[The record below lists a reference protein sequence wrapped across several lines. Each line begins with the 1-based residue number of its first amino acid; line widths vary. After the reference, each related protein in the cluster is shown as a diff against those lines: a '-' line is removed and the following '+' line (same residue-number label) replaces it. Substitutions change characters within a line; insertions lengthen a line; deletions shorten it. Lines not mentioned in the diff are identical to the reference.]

1 VNGRHKYGN
10 DKICNEFTE
19 RFQSVLRTNTMDG
32 DNKYES
38 ELQNVLHRNAGNDN
52 VAPKVDI
59 GICLQALTKI
69 KFNKSPGFDN
79 MSAEHLAYG
88 SASLHVHLCLLFNTV
103 LQHCYVPQVLALV

>member
-59 GICLQALTKI
+59 GICLQSLTKM

-79 MSAEHLAYG
+79 MAAKHLAYG
-88 SASLHVHLCLLFNTV
+88 SPSPYVHLCLLFNTV